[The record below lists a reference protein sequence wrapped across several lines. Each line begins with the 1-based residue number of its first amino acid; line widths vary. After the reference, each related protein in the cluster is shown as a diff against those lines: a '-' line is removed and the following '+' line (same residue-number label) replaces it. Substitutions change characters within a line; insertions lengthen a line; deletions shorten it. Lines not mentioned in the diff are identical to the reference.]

1 MARRRGEDGMPIDDM
16 ENGFQGGG
24 FMGGLEGLLG
34 GGDQSPA
41 EGIGAVKEPTL
52 DEGVNM
58 TGNGQPIQGDGSTGS
73 TTTAREMGPK
83 SPTTFGLP
91 QGVSVNDSQSDD
103 AGQSHWSHVPEM
115 PNEPTPMSSQSVI
128 PQMGGGAG
136 QAAQPPMMASGEGPQ
151 RRSQS
156 SPAIFSEQRGS
167 QLFGRADGLLGG
179 GKGYA
184 GAQEASGPLEP
195 TEMFKKLLQMFG
207 RQ

>member
-1 MARRRGEDGMPIDDM
+1 M

-24 FMGGLEGLLG
+24 FVGGLEGLLG

-58 TGNGQPIQGDGSTGS
+58 TGEPMGRYVDAGS

-83 SPTTFGLP
+83 SPNTFGLP

-136 QAAQPPMMASGEGPQ
+136 QAAQPPMMASPGEGPQ

-167 QLFGRADGLLGG
+167 QLFGR
-179 GKGYA
+179 
-184 GAQEASGPLEP
+184 
-195 TEMFKKLLQMFG
+195 
-207 RQ
+207 

>member
-1 MARRRGEDGMPIDDM
+1 MAE
-16 ENGFQGGG
+16 GGG
-24 FMGGLEGLLG
+24 FMSG
-34 GGDQSPA
+34 GGNTGGGRVDEFGNVVPDWGGPNFPTPFVDYNPDEIAGNTERGVDLKGPA
-41 EGIGAVKEPTL
+41 AV
-52 DEGVNM
+52 
-58 TGNGQPIQGDGSTGS
+58 
-73 TTTAREMGPK
+73 
-83 SPTTFGLP
+83 PTTSKPPGMPSMPGAPPPPQLP

-128 PQMGGGAG
+128 PQMGRGAG